1 MKLNLYS
8 IFDKLAG
15 QSVMILT
22 SQNNEVFKRMIR
34 SALMSKSANPINT
47 DTKDKDVYVIGVLE
61 TETNH
66 LESCQPKFAFS
77 IEGVRQELI
86 EALSAETGKEVSDPS
101 EVIVNG

>member
-15 QSVMILT
+15 QSVMVLT
-22 SQNNEVFKRMIR
+22 SQNNDVFKRMIR
-34 SALMSKSANPINT
+34 SALMTKQANPINT

-61 TETNH
+61 TETNQV
-66 LESCQPKFAFS
+66 ESCQPKFAFS

-86 EALSAETGKEVSDPS
+86 EALAAETGKDVSDPA
-101 EVIVNG
+101 EVIDNG

>member
-15 QSVMILT
+15 QSVIILT
-22 SQNNEVFKRMIR
+22 SQNNDVFKRMIR
-34 SALMSKSANPINT
+34 SALMSKGANPINT

-61 TETNH
+61 TETNQ
-66 LESCQPKFAFS
+66 LEACQPKFAFS
-77 IEGVRQELI
+77 IECVRQELI

-101 EVIVNG
+101 EVIDNG